1 MVTGRRCGFI
11 ILTAIIIAIII
22 ILIGY
27 FCKNKNT
34 LTNNNYLN
42 KATPIVSTIDGK
54 EYKVHQNLDNPQ
66 SAANIL
72 AIINET
78 IIKLLTYLKY
88 KYNAS
93 FNRQPLV
100 SNAGLDL
107 FSNTNINQHPLS
119 SRVTA
124 VHKILS
130 RYNPDN
136 LIENS
141 PLDTKG
147 DTSYTMDKG
156 SIIAFCLRDKNE
168 THSLHNLPM
177 LLFVAIHEL
186 AHVAIDDNDHPP
198 VFWET
203 FKWLLLEAEE
213 AGIYQSPNFANTP
226 YDYCGMNVD
235 YNPRFDNSVNGI

>member
-1 MVTGRRCGFI
+1 MSIGKRCFFI
-11 ILTAIIIAIII
+11 ILTAIIISIII
-22 ILIGY
+22 IIMGY
-27 FCKNKNT
+27 FGKNYKET
-34 LTNNNYLN
+34 VNNNYLN
-42 KATPIVSTIDGK
+42 KATPIVSTVDGK

-78 IIKLLTYLKY
+78 IIELLTYIKY
-88 KYNAS
+88 KYIAGLS
-93 FNRQPLV
+93 RQPL
-100 SNAGLDL
+100 
-107 FSNTNINQHPLS
+107 NTNSFTNSFTNS
-119 SRVTA
+119 STNPRVIA
-124 VHKILS
+124 IQKILD

-141 PLDTKG
+141 PLDTNG

-156 SIIAFCLRDKNE
+156 SIIAFCLRDKKK

-186 AHVAIDDNDHPP
+186 AHVAIDANDHPP
-198 VFWET
+198 DFWST

-235 YNPRFDNSVNGI
+235 YNPRFDNSVNSI

>member
-1 MVTGRRCGFI
+1 MGAGRRCCFI
-11 ILTAIIIAIII
+11 ILTAIILAVVI

-27 FCKNKNT
+27 FSKNYNE
-34 LTNNNYLN
+34 TNQYLIGA
-42 KATPIVSTIDGK
+42 KPLVSMIDGK
-54 EYKVHQNLDNPQ
+54 EYKVHQNLDNSQ
-66 SAANIL
+66 SAADIL
-72 AIINET
+72 AIINKTLIE
-78 IIKLLTYLKY
+78 LLTHLKY
-88 KYNAS
+88 KYIFTS
-93 FNRQPLV
+93 TRFNHNNYL
-100 SNAGLDL
+100 NNNLNKDK
-107 FSNTNINQHPLS
+107 
-119 SRVTA
+119 VTA
-124 VHKILS
+124 VQKILK

-198 VFWET
+198 LFWEI

-213 AGIYQSPNFANTP
+213 ANIYQSPNFEITP
-226 YDYCGMNVD
+226 YEYCGMTVD
-235 YNPRFDNSVNGI
+235 YNPRFDNSVKNV